1 MLKRISLV
9 YNSFILAFVLALS
22 VFSNT
27 NLEMMINT
35 GQILIGSFIVL
46 IAIGLFLQWK
56 GKLEIGLATTISTLV
71 IWGTYIYFLI
81 GNDPMFG
88 NARFATLPASII
100 REGLHQTSL
109 PFGMINN
116 FLLAW
121 FILGLVL
128 IIFLHFRCIQK
139 CESPYQFKI
148 NWKAVS
154 FNIFLA
160 VVFSAFFQP
169 QLSKETKE
177 LGAMLGSMDVD
188 RVIEYIRSYGAW
200 AAVVSFLLMLLQSVL
215 APIPAVLIT
224 FSNAAVFG
232 WWQGAILSWSSAM
245 AGAAL
250 CFYIAR
256 FFGRSAVVKL
266 TSNTLMKQ
274 VDEFFARY
282 GKHTVL
288 ICRLL
293 PFVSFDIISY
303 GAGLTSMGFWEFFVA
318 TGIGQLPATIV
329 YSYVGGMLTG
339 SAKMVLSGILILFS
353 ITILV
358 FIIKTIYNER
368 QKKKA

>member
-1 MLKRISLV
+1 MLKRVSLI
-9 YNSFILAFVLALS
+9 YNSFILAFVIALS
-22 VFSNT
+22 IFSNT

-35 GQILIGSFIVL
+35 GQILIVTFILMVG
-46 IAIGLFLQWK
+46 IGLLLQWK
-56 GKLEIGLATTISTLV
+56 GKLEIGLITTLFNLG

-88 NARFATLPASII
+88 NARFSTLPASIV
-100 REGLHQTSL
+100 REGLNQTSI
-109 PFGMINN
+109 PFGTINN
-116 FLLAW
+116 FLMGFLA
-121 FILGLVL
+121 IGLAV
-128 IIFLHFRCIQK
+128 IVFLHVRCVRNCKTPNQT
-139 CESPYQFKI
+139 KI
-148 NWKAVS
+148 SWKVVS
-154 FNIFLA
+154 FHVFLA
-160 VVFSAFFQP
+160 VVFSAFFHP
-169 QLSKETKE
+169 ELSKGTKE
-177 LGAMLGSMDVD
+177 LGSMLGSMDVD
-188 RVIEYIRSYGAW
+188 RVIEYIRSFGGW
-200 AAVVSFLLMLLQSVL
+200 AVGVSFLLMLLQSVI

-224 FSNAAVFG
+224 FSNAAIFG

-256 FFGRSAVVKL
+256 IFGRTAVVKL
-266 TSNTLMKQ
+266 TSNTLLKQ

-282 GKHTVL
+282 GKHTVI

-318 TGIGQLPATIV
+318 TGVGQLPATIV

-339 SAKMVLSGILILFS
+339 PAKMVLSAILILFS

-358 FIIKTIYNER
+358 FIIKTIFNER
-368 QKKKA
+368 RKK

>member
-9 YNSFILAFVLALS
+9 YNSFIIAFVLALS

-35 GQILIGSFIVL
+35 GQLLLGAFFIMVV
-46 IAIGLFLQWK
+46 IGLILQWR
-56 GKLEIGLATTISTLV
+56 GKLEIGLITTISNLV
-71 IWGTYIYFLI
+71 IWGTYVYLLI

-88 NARFATLPASII
+88 NARFSTLPASII
-100 REGLHQTSL
+100 REGIHQTSI
-109 PFGMINN
+109 PFNTINY
-116 FLLAW
+116 LLVGW
-121 FILGLVL
+121 L
-128 IIFLHFRCIQK
+128 IIGFIAILFLHTTCVRK
-139 CESPYQFKI
+139 CKTPYQMKI
-148 NWKAVS
+148 NWKAIS

-160 VVFSAFFQP
+160 VVFSAFFHP
-169 QLSKETKE
+169 ELSKETKE
-177 LGAMLGSMDVD
+177 LGSMLGSMDVD
-188 RVIEYIRSYGAW
+188 RVINYIRSFGGW
-200 AAVVSFLLMLLQSVL
+200 AAGVSFLLMLLQSVL

-256 FFGRSAVVKL
+256 FFGRGAVIKL
-266 TSNTLMKQ
+266 TSNTLLKQ

-282 GKHTVL
+282 GKHTVI

-318 TGIGQLPATIV
+318 TGVGQLPATIV

-339 SAKMVLSGILILFS
+339 PAKLVLSGILILFS

-358 FIIKTIYNER
+358 FIIKTMYNGR
-368 QKKKA
+368 HKN

>member
-1 MLKRISLV
+1 MLKRITLV
-9 YNSFILAFVLALS
+9 YNSFIFAFVLALS

-35 GQILIGSFIVL
+35 GQILIGSFFILVV
-46 IAIGLFLQWK
+46 IGLIIQWR
-56 GKLEIGLATTISTLV
+56 GKLEIGFITTVSNII
-71 IWGTYIYFLI
+71 IWGVYIFFLI

-100 REGLHQTSL
+100 REGIHQTSI
-109 PFGMINN
+109 PFSTINY
-116 FLLAW
+116 LLLSW
-121 FILGLVL
+121 LILGFIA
-128 IIFLHFRCIQK
+128 IIFLHIK
-139 CESPYQFKI
+139 CVRKCKTPYQMNI
-148 NWKAVS
+148 SWKAVS

-177 LGAMLGSMDVD
+177 LGSMLGSMDVD
-188 RVIEYIRSYGAW
+188 RVIEYIRSFGGW
-200 AAVVSFLLMLLQSVL
+200 AAGVSFLLMLLQSVL

-245 AGAAL
+245 AGAVL

-256 FFGRSAVVKL
+256 FFGRGAVVKL
-266 TSNTLMKQ
+266 TSNTLLKQ
-274 VDEFFARY
+274 VDDFFARY
-282 GKHTVL
+282 GKHTVI

-318 TGIGQLPATIV
+318 TGVGQLPATIV

-358 FIIKTIYNER
+358 FIIKTMYKER
-368 QKKKA
+368 SKKK